1 MLECWGESSTKP
13 SRVSIKGQGDMINE
27 PAVIGKCNRQDTSS
41 IVMVISSVD
50 RWKKDVLCCHL
61 SRNAFTKLLFAVGYN
76 VLTRL
81 ANLDWSTWTLTC
93 GWVGY
98 GGTWHHH
105 WQASSL
111 AAPHGSKHAQNNGPC
126 MTKEVSNQLDLLQ
139 MAVQQS
145 YQQLALPISLVAII
159 AACFHSALMLT
170 QTLYDASLQHLTLHT
185 MSLHMDHI

>member
-1 MLECWGESSTKP
+1 
-13 SRVSIKGQGDMINE
+13 
-27 PAVIGKCNRQDTSS
+27 
-41 IVMVISSVD
+41 
-50 RWKKDVLCCHL
+50 
-61 SRNAFTKLLFAVGYN
+61 
-76 VLTRL
+76 
-81 ANLDWSTWTLTC
+81 
-93 GWVGY
+93 
-98 GGTWHHH
+98 
-105 WQASSL
+105 
-111 AAPHGSKHAQNNGPC
+111 